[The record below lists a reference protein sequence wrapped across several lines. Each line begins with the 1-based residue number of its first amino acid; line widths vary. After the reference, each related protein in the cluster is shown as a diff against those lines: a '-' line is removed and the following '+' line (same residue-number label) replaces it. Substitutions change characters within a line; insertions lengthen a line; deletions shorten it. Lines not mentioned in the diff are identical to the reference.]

1 MSATG
6 VEGLGPRPRIG
17 LPTKL
22 AYGFG
27 SAAYGVK
34 DSGFKSFLLLFYNQ
48 VVGLPAASVGLA
60 ILIAMVADSLLDPI
74 IGHVSDNWRGRWG
87 RRHPMMYASAIP
99 AALSFILLWN
109 PPVGWSDGALLAYLV
124 VVAVIARTCITLYEI
139 PSAAMVAELTE
150 DYDERTSILGYRYFF
165 GWWGGLALAVAM
177 FLIFLRPSAEYPVG
191 QLNRDGYV
199 LYGYAGAI
207 LMAASILLSA
217 WGTHRFIPWMRKA
230 PAKAATTVVGEFKKM
245 VEGVSNR
252 SLLMMLG
259 VGLFMAAAQGVV
271 FALAFYWGTYFWGLN
286 SNEMVILIVDG
297 FLASALALF
306 FAPRVQKRYGKRV
319 AACVL
324 LVGSIVVGFLPFI
337 LRFAGFF
344 PDNGSPYLVP
354 ILFLDGVVRT
364 GLAIT
369 CTILVASMIADV
381 VEESELQTGR
391 RNEGLFFAVM
401 SLVQKAVSG
410 VGALIASMML
420 AFVGFPE
427 KADPATIDPG
437 VVTNLALVYMP
448 VVAGLYGV
456 AIAFILSYRITREG
470 HASNLAKLR
479 ARGEMLE
486 EATAPTIP

>member
-1 MSATG
+1 MSRTG
-6 VEGLGPRPRIG
+6 AEGLGLRPRIG
-17 LPTKL
+17 LPTKI

-60 ILIAMVADSLLDPI
+60 ILIAMVADSLLDPL
-74 IGHVSDNWRGRWG
+74 IGHLPDNWRGRWG
-87 RRHPMMYASAIP
+87 RRHPLMYASAIP

-109 PPVGWSDGALLAYLV
+109 PPAGWSDGALLAYLV

-177 FLIFLRPSAEYPVG
+177 FLIFLRPTAEYPIG

-199 LYGYAGAI
+199 LYGYAGAA

-230 PAKAATTVVGEFKKM
+230 PAKAAITVLGEFRKM
-245 VEGVSNR
+245 VQAVNNR

-286 SNEMVILIVDG
+286 STEMVILIVDG
-297 FLASALALF
+297 FLASALALVA
-306 FAPRVQKRYGKRV
+306 APRVQKRFGKRV

-354 ILFLDGVVRT
+354 ILFIDGVVRT

-381 VEESELQTGR
+381 VEDSELKTGR
-391 RNEGLFFAVM
+391 RNEGLFFSVM

-427 KADPATIDPG
+427 EADPASIDPA
-437 VVTNLALVYMP
+437 VVRNLALVYMP

-456 AIAFILSYRITREG
+456 AIAFILSYRITRQS
-470 HASNLAKLR
+470 HADNLARLR
-479 ARGEMLE
+479 ARGQMLE
-486 EATAPTIP
+486 EASTPTIP

>member
-1 MSATG
+1 MSGTA
-6 VEGLGPRPRIG
+6 VDAIGPRPRIG
-17 LPTKL
+17 LWTKI

-74 IGHVSDNWRGRWG
+74 IGHVSDNWRGKWG

-109 PPVGWSDGALLAYLV
+109 PPQGWSEPALLGYLI
-124 VVAVIARTCITLYEI
+124 VVAVVARTCITLYEI
-139 PSAAMVAELTE
+139 PSAAMAAELTD

-177 FLIFLRPSAEYPVG
+177 FLVFLQPDAEHPIG
-191 QLNRDGYV
+191 QLNRNGYV
-199 LYGYAGAI
+199 EYGYAGAV

-230 PAKAATTVVGEFKKM
+230 PAQAATTIAGEFAKM
-245 VEGVSNR
+245 WQAIANR
-252 SLLMMLG
+252 SLLQMLG

-286 SNEMVILIVDG
+286 STEMVILIVDG
-297 FLASALALF
+297 FLASAIALVV
-306 FAPRVQKRYGKRV
+306 APRIQKRWGKRIS
-319 AACVL
+319 ACVL
-324 LVGSIVVGFLPFI
+324 LALSILVGFLPFI

-344 PDNGSPYLVP
+344 PDNGSPWLVP
-354 ILFLDGVVRT
+354 ILFMDGVLRT
-364 GLAIT
+364 GLGIT

-381 VEESELQTGR
+381 VEDSELKTGR
-391 RNEGLFFAVM
+391 RNEGLFFAAM

-410 VGALIASMML
+410 VGALIASVL
-420 AFVGFPE
+420 LHVVGFPE
-427 KADPATIDPG
+427 RADPETIDPAI
-437 VVTNLALVYMP
+437 VTKLAFVYMP
-448 VVAGLYGV
+448 TVIALYGV
-456 AIAFILSYRITREG
+456 AIAFILSYRITRET
-470 HASNLAKLR
+470 HANNLAALR
-479 ARGEMLE
+479 ARGQMLE
-486 EATAPTIP
+486 EAIEPTIP

>member
-1 MSATG
+1 MSGIG
-6 VEGLGPRPRIG
+6 VEAAGERPRIG
-17 LPTKL
+17 LPTKI

-60 ILIAMVADSLLDPI
+60 ILVAMLVDSLLDPI

-87 RRHPMMYASAIP
+87 RRHPMMYASALP
-99 AALSFILLWN
+99 AALSFLLLWN
-109 PPVGWSDGALLAYLV
+109 PPQGWSEPALLAWLV
-124 VVAVIARTCITLYEI
+124 VVAVIARTCITVYEI

-177 FLIFLRPSAEYPVG
+177 FLIFLQPTERYPVG

-207 LMAASILLSA
+207 LMAGSILASA

-230 PAKAATTVVGEFKKM
+230 PPKAARGVLGEFRRM
-245 VEGVSNR
+245 VEAVNNR
-252 SLLMMLG
+252 SLLLMLG

-271 FALAFYWGTYFWGLN
+271 FALAFYWGVYFWGLN
-286 SNEMVILIVDG
+286 SREMVILIVDG
-297 FLASALALF
+297 FFAAAIALVV
-306 FAPRVQKRYGKRV
+306 APRVGRRFGKRV

-324 LVGSIVVGFLPFI
+324 LVASIVVGFLPFL
-337 LRFAGFF
+337 LRFAGMF
-344 PDNGSPYLVP
+344 PDNGSPWVVP
-354 ILFLDGVVRT
+354 ILFVDGIFRT
-364 GLAIT
+364 SFAII

-381 VEESELQTGR
+381 VEDSELKTGR

-410 VGALIASMML
+410 AGALIASVLL
-420 AFVGFPE
+420 AVVGFPQQ
-427 KADPATIDPG
+427 ADPATIDPAI
-437 VVTNLALVYMP
+437 VRNLALVYMP
-448 VVAGLYGV
+448 TVAGLYGV
-456 AIAFILSYRITREG
+456 AIVFILSYRITRAT
-470 HASNLAKLR
+470 HADNLAQLR

-486 EATAPTIP
+486 EAIEPTIP